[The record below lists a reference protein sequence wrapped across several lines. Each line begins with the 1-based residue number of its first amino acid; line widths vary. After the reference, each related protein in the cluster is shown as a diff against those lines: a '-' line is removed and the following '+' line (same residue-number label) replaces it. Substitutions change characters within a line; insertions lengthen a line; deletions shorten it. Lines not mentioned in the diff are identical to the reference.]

1 MPHAETLTPALPQG
15 FSADELAAAARW
27 VAVRIRPA
35 ASTRSIVATLEA
47 LQAVAHRARR
57 GPVCIPDLLPGSG
70 LEVLHIPAARSG
82 MGQMASLTG
91 EIDQAALRDIG
102 RALRAEF
109 IASGADMLRLESNDG
124 AELIVYAIEVRAIVM
139 AATNIQLING
149 DAHAQD

>member
-1 MPHAETLTPALPQG
+1 MPRAETLTPALPQG

-27 VAVRIRPA
+27 VAARIRPT
-35 ASTRSIVATLEA
+35 ASTRRIAATLEA

-57 GPVCIPDLLPGSG
+57 GPVCFPDLLPGSG
-70 LEVLHIPAARSG
+70 LEVLHIPASQPGTGRL
-82 MGQMASLTG
+82 ASLTG

-109 IASGADMLRLESNDG
+109 VASGADMLRLESDDG

-139 AATNIQLING
+139 AATGVQLVETTP
-149 DAHAQD
+149 Q

>member
-1 MPHAETLTPALPQG
+1 MPRAETLTPALRQG

-27 VAVRIRPA
+27 VAARAGPASSASRI
-35 ASTRSIVATLEA
+35 TATFEA
-47 LQAVAHRARR
+47 LQAVALRARR
-57 GPVCIPDLLPGSG
+57 GPVCIRELLPGSG
-70 LEVLHIPAARSG
+70 LEVLHIPVTQSCV
-82 MGQMASLTG
+82 GQLANLTG

-109 IASGADMLRLESNDG
+109 IASGSDMLRLEADDG

>member
-1 MPHAETLTPALPQG
+1 MPRAETLTHQLPVG

-27 VAVRIRPA
+27 VAARIRPA
-35 ASTRSIVATLEA
+35 ASTRSIAATLEA

-70 LEVLHIPAARSG
+70 LEVLHIPASRSG
-82 MGQMASLTG
+82 MGQLASLTG

-102 RALRAEF
+102 RALRTEF
-109 IASGADMLRLESNDG
+109 VASGADMLRLEADDG

-139 AATNIQLING
+139 AATGVQLVETTP
-149 DAHAQD
+149 Q